1 MRYKSFL
8 LGTLSGLRDFST
20 EQLNEIFFQ
29 RLQFANI
36 ITMYFFERQK
46 IWSVYFRRELKINE
60 MKICYVIRIKE

>member
-8 LGTLSGLRDFST
+8 LGTLSGLHDFST

-60 MKICYVIRIKE
+60 MKICYVIRIK